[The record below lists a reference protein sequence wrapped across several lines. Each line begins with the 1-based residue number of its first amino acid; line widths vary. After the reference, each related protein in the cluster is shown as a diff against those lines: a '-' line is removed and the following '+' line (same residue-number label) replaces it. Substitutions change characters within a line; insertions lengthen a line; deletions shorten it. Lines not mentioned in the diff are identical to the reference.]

1 MSKDGRDSA
10 TLILMK
16 ISHFDRTALYLNQI
30 KITQQKLDLQSSTI
44 YQINRNSIGISV
56 DASDLR

>member
-16 ISHFDRTALYLNQI
+16 ISHFDRTALYNIGKNAIGYSGMQKQI
-30 KITQQKLDLQSSTI
+30 FNWVLFHAA
-44 YQINRNSIGISV
+44 R
-56 DASDLR
+56 RE